1 MSYTL
6 RGRVETRL
14 AAAILP
20 FAVAAVLSPRSC
32 TSGGRSS

>member
-6 RGRVETRL
+6 RGRIETRL
-14 AAAILP
+14 AASLLP
-20 FAVAAVLSPRSC
+20 FAVAAVLSPCC